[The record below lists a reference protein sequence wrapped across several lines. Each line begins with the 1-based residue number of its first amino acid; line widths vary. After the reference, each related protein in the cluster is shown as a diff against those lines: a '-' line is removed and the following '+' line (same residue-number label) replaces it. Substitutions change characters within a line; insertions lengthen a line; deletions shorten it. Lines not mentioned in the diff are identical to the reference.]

1 MDGGRGLQRN
11 DYQWAEMQVG
21 CKSKKLSASDDT
33 ADSDDD
39 VLGDNNDSWF
49 LLLRSVDGFVFMA

>member
-39 VLGDNNDSWF
+39 VPG
-49 LLLRSVDGFVFMA
+49 R